1 MSRSSGGARRPGG
14 PGKHGGATKKGARAG
29 SPHTSTAGGGLLGGV
44 FGAAKTGGGPSVRR
58 QRLAGTIHKHLSGEL
73 GRHLTDPRLAAVGIE
88 RVELSPDLSIA
99 KVYVRLVFGD
109 IGPGRERAAL
119 AALAGAGPGLRA
131 SLGPLLRMRRVPEL
145 RFHYDVGAEHRA
157 HIEGLLAEIAN
168 EDEDKRRELE
178 ASGAPLTTLEDEDES
193 DAEGAPDDEE

>member
-1 MSRSSGGARRPGG
+1 MV
-14 PGKHGGATKKGARAG
+14 
-29 SPHTSTAGGGLLGGV
+29 GGGLLGGAL
-44 FGAAKTGGGPSVRR
+44 GAAKTSGGPSVRR

-73 GRHLTDPRLAAVGIE
+73 GRHLADPRLAAVGIE

-99 KVYVRLVFGD
+99 KVYVRLMFGD
-109 IGPGRERAAL
+109 GGPGAQKAAL

-157 HIEGLLAEIAN
+157 HIEGILAEIVS
-168 EDEDKRRELE
+168 EDAGKRRALE
-178 ASGAPLTTLEDEDES
+178 ASGAPPPMPEDEEES
-193 DAEGAPDDEE
+193 DSE